1 MNIAKKENDISEI
14 KLKHDFNFQSY
25 LLDGETIKYCTWIY
39 DSDLGIYFDIIFT
52 SKRIIVIGDDYIS
65 SFIYKKISHIMIY
78 YGNTNEGYAENYLHY
93 NLKWRFGNG
102 EDKVLFCT
110 DTDNFSFNFSKNRF
124 SEAVECYQ
132 MLTKLWF
139 ENC

>member
-65 SFIYKKISHIMIY
+65 SIK
-78 YGNTNEGYAENYLHY
+78 
-93 NLKWRFGNG
+93 
-102 EDKVLFCT
+102 
-110 DTDNFSFNFSKNRF
+110 
-124 SEAVECYQ
+124 
-132 MLTKLWF
+132 
-139 ENC
+139 